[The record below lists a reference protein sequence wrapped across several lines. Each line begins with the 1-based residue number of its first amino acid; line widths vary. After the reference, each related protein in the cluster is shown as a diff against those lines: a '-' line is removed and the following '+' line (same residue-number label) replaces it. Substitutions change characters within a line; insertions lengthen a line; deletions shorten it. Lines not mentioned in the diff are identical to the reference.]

1 MLSGIRKKLGSL
13 AFKLP
18 VFYVISVAVLLAV
31 FMALTYFT
39 NTNQAYESIRQ
50 TLEIGPGYLEGVNP
64 ADVDLPSIPGSITAK
79 QILSQFDKFE
89 AQSINATT
97 TQDGSAGFVIGGDAN
112 TGLVT
117 VYGLHFPGTFINY
130 FSGGL
135 FERVFYYYEIE
146 NYDDIILVASIDQ
159 ASLQMLSTIQ
169 NSLRQTIYLSPLL
182 LLMSIVFAWFV
193 TRQTVNPLSNIAQ
206 TAENISERNLGYRVE
221 YYSDDEIG
229 SLATS
234 FNRMAD
240 RLEKAFSAQRHFIS
254 DAAHELRTPLAS
266 MKTAVSYALTK
277 PRTEEADQQLLVNL
291 YQRTETMERLIND
304 LLKQARIDEDG
315 PAGRQVVNISTLANT
330 AAEAFEPLFEERG
343 IIFGYQAE
351 DDLYVKGDQKLLLRL
366 FSNLLDN
373 AAKHTPAGGQ
383 VSLKACKQAKQVVIK
398 VSDTGCGIAP
408 EHIDK
413 IFNRFYRVS
422 SSRPSDTGFGL
433 GLSICRSIA
442 KKYGGGIEA
451 ESKPGKGSTFTVTL
465 PLAKTG

>member
-97 TQDGSAGFVIGGDAN
+97 TQDGSAGFIIGGDDN

-182 LLMSIVFAWFV
+182 VLMSIVFAWFV

-266 MKTAVSYALTK
+266 MKTALSYALTK
-277 PRTEEADQQLLVNL
+277 PRTEESDQQLLANL
-291 YQRTETMERLIND
+291 YGRTETM
-304 LLKQARIDEDG
+304 
-315 PAGRQVVNISTLANT
+315 
-330 AAEAFEPLFEERG
+330 
-343 IIFGYQAE
+343 
-351 DDLYVKGDQKLLLRL
+351 
-366 FSNLLDN
+366 
-373 AAKHTPAGGQ
+373 
-383 VSLKACKQAKQVVIK
+383 
-398 VSDTGCGIAP
+398 
-408 EHIDK
+408 
-413 IFNRFYRVS
+413 
-422 SSRPSDTGFGL
+422 
-433 GLSICRSIA
+433 
-442 KKYGGGIEA
+442 
-451 ESKPGKGSTFTVTL
+451 
-465 PLAKTG
+465 